1 MLPDLPRDRL
11 LNLYRRMVLVRRFEE
26 APILLTKAG
35 HAFGHFHLY
44 IGQETIGVPALALL
58 GPDDYI
64 ATTHRNHGHL
74 LARGGGAR

>member
-1 MLPDLPRDRL
+1 MLPDLPRHPL
-11 LNLYRRMVLVRRFEE
+11 LDLYRRVVLGRRFEE

-35 HAFGHFHLY
+35 HAFGHFHLH
-44 IGQETIGVPALALL
+44 IGQETMGVQAPSFLR
-58 GPDDYI
+58 PEDSV